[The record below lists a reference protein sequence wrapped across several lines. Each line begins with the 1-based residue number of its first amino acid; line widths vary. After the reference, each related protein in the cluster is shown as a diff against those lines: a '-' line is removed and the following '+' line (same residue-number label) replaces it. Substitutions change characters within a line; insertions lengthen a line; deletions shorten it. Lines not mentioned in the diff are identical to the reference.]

1 MGITWKM
8 MFAIDAAI
16 KQDAQ
21 DVINQH
27 ALNANGATIL
37 IMGFAWN
44 ALQIYQAALC
54 VRSEAG
60 VHNAYQGSS

>member
-1 MGITWKM
+1 
-8 MFAIDAAI
+8 MFVIDATI
-16 KQDAQ
+16 KQDVQ
-21 DVINQH
+21 DVISQH
-27 ALNANGATIL
+27 AFNANGATTL

-44 ALQIYQAALC
+44 ALQIYQAALS